1 MSAAKMFFCAIIAV
15 ICLGGCGGD
24 KGKRETEA
32 NAEALDAM
40 TDSLNPPDSVP
51 AVGRDS
57 RLVNGE
63 GDAWTC
69 YTGGNRAGSYDGI
82 VFQADGS
89 FTFIKAWGLLPDD
102 KPVDYDVWNVETT
115 GTWYTE
121 GNKTITVSNNGR
133 TYIMPY
139 TIETT
144 ARSNER
150 LFLNADGIYESIGD
164 DCEIWCSNYGF
175 YYRSDIKVRK

>member
-1 MSAAKMFFCAIIAV
+1 MRNLALMWVLAA
-15 ICLGGCGGD
+15 CLMGCGGRD
-24 KGKRETEA
+24 KDAKDKVETKI
-32 NAEALDAM
+32 D
-40 TDSLNPPDSVP
+40 TIDKSDSTP
-51 AVGRDS
+51 AVSQDS
-57 RLVNGE
+57 RLVNKEGE
-63 GDAWTC
+63 AWTC

-82 VFQADGS
+82 IFQANGS
-89 FTFIKAWGLLPDD
+89 FTFIIASGLLPDD
-102 KPVDYDVWNVETT
+102 EPIDYDVWNVETT

-150 LFLNADGIYESIGD
+150 LFLDARGIYESIGD

-175 YYRSDIKVRK
+175 YYRSDIKVMK